1 MKKNEKEETQKG
13 NTKLIAIVNQ
23 LNDLE
28 ENIFDKQ
35 PTSAFI
41 WLTVYVYVY
50 VTQYYACA

>member
-50 VTQYYACA
+50 VTQYYDCA